1 MPKHL
6 TLIAY
11 KPDSQS
17 TDQFMVYVDPIQYRK
32 WKDGDTSIPLVDV
45 VESFNVYHTGQGVQ
59 GLQKTPSKQQLD
71 TIFGTHSEVDVVE
84 FILKNGKPHGDIE
97 PNVNSSGKG
106 VPALNV
112 SRGSGVV
119 DNRGKGSSGI

>member
-1 MPKHL
+1 MQNFL
-6 TLIAY
+6 FSLDQT
-11 KPDSQS
+11 DSS
-17 TDQFMVYVDPIQYRK
+17 IS
-32 WKDGDTSIPLVDV
+32 SIPLVDV
-45 VESFNVYHTGQGVQ
+45 VECGSLVVALFFILSTHFSAFNVYHTGQGVQ